1 MGQIRD
7 RMAQDLTLRG
17 FTEGTC
23 EAYLRYAQ
31 AFVAF
36 HKTSPTELGTEHV
49 RTWILHLLKVL
60 RRSPSTVN
68 VHIAALRFLFVVT
81 LMRPEVTA
89 SIRNVRGTH
98 KQPDLPAGSQVADI
112 LTHARTLRDR
122 AMYTL
127 LYGTGMRVSE
137 MLRLR
142 IDDIDSTRM
151 VVHVRNTKNRYD
163 RIVPLPAGALDAL
176 RNYWRADP
184 PTGPLLFEGRSGDRA
199 ITREA
204 VQQSLRATAA
214 LAGVKLRVY
223 PHLLRHA
230 FATHLLEMGT
240 DLRTVQILLGH
251 RSLYSTAR
259 YTHLS
264 EARRANLRSPLD
276 LLWTEEGV
284 RLG

>member
-1 MGQIRD
+1 
-7 RMAQDLTLRG
+7 
-17 FTEGTC
+17 
-23 EAYLRYAQ
+23 
-31 AFVAF
+31 
-36 HKTSPTELGTEHV
+36 
-49 RTWILHLLKVL
+49 
-60 RRSPSTVN
+60 
-68 VHIAALRFLFVVT
+68 
-81 LMRPEVTA
+81 
-89 SIRNVRGTH
+89 
-98 KQPDLPAGSQVADI
+98 
-112 LTHARTLRDR
+112 
-122 AMYTL
+122 
-127 LYGTGMRVSE
+127 
-137 MLRLR
+137 
-142 IDDIDSTRM
+142 M
-151 VVHVRNTKNRYD
+151 VVHVRETKNRYD
-163 RIVPLPAGALDAL
+163 RTVPLPALALGALRD
-176 RNYWRADP
+176 YWRADR

-276 LLWTEEGV
+276 LLWTEEGA